1 MISGEEKINSNKAAK
16 YQEKKK
22 GSKIIFRSKILGVV
36 VCNVYH
42 LTLDLIYISIDAR
55 ADIVLGK
62 YMENN
67 KKKKKRDVP
76 TQKVCKRIIRKFVL
90 QFTTNRILQEIREI
104 IV

>member
-22 GSKIIFRSKILGVV
+22 GSKIIFISKILGVL

-67 KKKKKRDVP
+67 KKKRCPHSKSLQKNY
-76 TQKVCKRIIRKFVL
+76 TQICITIY
-90 QFTTNRILQEIREI
+90 N
-104 IV
+104 

>member
-16 YQEKKK
+16 YQEKKKK

-67 KKKKKRDVP
+67 KKKKKKKRCP
-76 TQKVCKRIIRKFVL
+76 HSKSLQKNYTQICITIY
-90 QFTTNRILQEIREI
+90 N
-104 IV
+104 